1 VSNIPAE
8 IFKAYDIRGVVG
20 RTLMPETVEKIGQ
33 ALGSEAKARGRDEIA
48 IGRDGRLSGPSLAA
62 ALARGIQA
70 AGANVV
76 DVGLVTTPM
85 TYFAAYHLGTQCAVM
100 VTGSHNP
107 PDYNGLKMVLA
118 DETLSG
124 EAIQAL
130 RQRIE
135 TGELARGA
143 GAYRQYDIAPDYLA
157 RIVGDVKLARPIKI
171 VVDAGNGVAG
181 AYAPAL
187 YRALGCEVDEL
198 YCAVDGRFPNH
209 HPDPSVPANLAD
221 LIARLKQGDA
231 EIGLAFDGD
240 GDRLGVVTK
249 DGAIVYP
256 DRQLMLF
263 AADVLSRNPGA
274 TVIFDVKSTRNLYRW
289 IRDHGGQPML
299 WKTGHSLVKARM
311 RETGALL
318 AGEMSGHVFFK
329 ERWYGF
335 DDGLYAG
342 ARLLEYLAR
351 QPDLDATL
359 HNLPDSV
366 NTPELHIKMREG
378 EPHRVIAQLRERAHF
393 EGAREVITLDG
404 LRVEYDDG
412 FGLMRASNTTPVMV
426 LRFEA
431 DSAVAL
437 ARIQADFRRI
447 LSAAAPH
454 ARLPF

>member
-299 WKTGHSLVKARM
+299 WKTGH
-311 RETGALL
+311 
-318 AGEMSGHVFFK
+318 
-329 ERWYGF
+329 
-335 DDGLYAG
+335 
-342 ARLLEYLAR
+342 
-351 QPDLDATL
+351 
-359 HNLPDSV
+359 
-366 NTPELHIKMREG
+366 
-378 EPHRVIAQLRERAHF
+378 
-393 EGAREVITLDG
+393 
-404 LRVEYDDG
+404 
-412 FGLMRASNTTPVMV
+412 
-426 LRFEA
+426 
-431 DSAVAL
+431 
-437 ARIQADFRRI
+437 
-447 LSAAAPH
+447 
-454 ARLPF
+454 